1 MLKKLNS
8 MKYPY
13 LYLFAVSVI
22 SFIVILVPAVEN
34 MMFDFNI
41 EDTYYV
47 FSLRTLC
54 LGMVSIYLISGL
66 LCFAQAFLKANTTI
80 RKLHFLVS
88 LLLPL
93 LLILYKILVWCKEA
107 ERSNLFEDPV
117 VDFDYEYGNLMVFTV
132 VVIFCIVQ
140 IIALGNAI
148 IAAVKTLNLKP

>member
-1 MLKKLNS
+1 

-13 LYLFAVSVI
+13 LYLFAASVI
-22 SFIVILVPAVEN
+22 SLIVVLVPAVEN

-80 RKLHFLVS
+80 RKLHFLAS

-93 LLILYKILVWCKEA
+93 LLILYKTLVWCKEA
-107 ERSNLFEDPV
+107 DRSNLFDNPV
-117 VDFDYEYGNLMVFTV
+117 VDFDYEYGNLIVFTLV
-132 VVIFCIVQ
+132 LIFCIVQ
-140 IIALGNAI
+140 IIALGNTILTAT
-148 IAAVKTLNLKP
+148 KTLKLKS